1 MAQMEQ
7 RGSTN
12 MTKALEALSPW
23 LENPRSIVNQ
33 VEALVLAAAVLLL
46 FQLILCSCRRQSSNA
61 FIQAGAWVSYTMSFP
76 LVTYTLGM
84 MQTSPVKNVLYPVW
98 AVSLFLVAGCTNAV
112 TSYDLDDNKQ
122 WKKHL
127 FEVFQY
133 ALYSAINIKL
143 LFPYS
148 TAEVFNLKAKY
159 FKSMSITPVIVILN
173 LIVLL
178 TNFVKVI
185 SCWRVGV
192 DFSSKR
198 VAEFMRKQAREDRPS
213 VFNPVAMEGYRYP
226 IRCGRHKSITIDE
239 VWKLDSTLFRSGAS
253 TKLKDSCLSYA
264 LFKLLRRQYHGMECA
279 EAGLPETRDFVL
291 KGLLLTED
299 DHQIERAFRIV
310 EVELG
315 FYHDY
320 LFTKYIIIRKREK
333 LFFAMLLVRILLIS
347 IVLHYVTRNSLA
359 VMTAAAIIEV
369 QTKTVDTIIT
379 VLVLTIILMVEVL
392 QAAFYLASD
401 WAKVTLT
408 KRYLSNQCYRG
419 NACLEKIIVFI
430 SKVTMFRYWANQIG
444 QSSVISDN
452 KYFDRHLQYVIES
465 PPHSLAMLFSSF
477 SLGKRTTR
485 VSICSPVKRAI
496 SRSIKMSKDPL
507 TNGKSSLDHNGVLRG
522 FSWAL
527 NGQTQTEIM
536 LIWHIATEYCNI
548 AQPNTTETGEV
559 QDMKCHRE
567 VAVRLSR
574 YCAYLIDSA
583 PELLSDYMDTEI
595 PIAKM
600 MQDMRKVMGKC
611 TSIHAKF
618 EVMKHLEECEGEE
631 EEEEDTMFRRGV
643 KLGKQLDCLD
653 AALQWKVLEEFWAET
668 IVYIAPS
675 DNVNGHLERLAK
687 GGEFLTHIWALLSHA
702 GIRAIN
708 RVQDKHTMPSHPSEE
723 NV

>member
-7 RGSTN
+7 RGSTS

-148 TAEVFNLKAKY
+148 TAEVFNLKAKS

-198 VAEFMRKQAREDRPS
+198 VAEFMRKQAREDRPR
-213 VFNPVAMEGYRYP
+213 VFNPVAMEGYRYL
-226 IRCGRHKSITIDE
+226 IRCGRHESITIDE

-310 EVELG
+310 E
-315 FYHDY
+315 
-320 LFTKYIIIRKREK
+320 
-333 LFFAMLLVRILLIS
+333 
-347 IVLHYVTRNSLA
+347 
-359 VMTAAAIIEV
+359 
-369 QTKTVDTIIT
+369 TKTVDTIIT
-379 VLVLTIILMVEVL
+379 VLILTIILMVEVL

-408 KRYLSNQCYRG
+408 QKYLSNHCYRG

-430 SKVTMFRYWANQIG
+430 SK
-444 QSSVISDN
+444 
-452 KYFDRHLQYVIES
+452 
-465 PPHSLAMLFSSF
+465 
-477 SLGKRTTR
+477 
-485 VSICSPVKRAI
+485 
-496 SRSIKMSKDPL
+496 
-507 TNGKSSLDHNGVLRG
+507 
-522 FSWAL
+522 
-527 NGQTQTEIM
+527 TEIM

-600 MQDMRKVMGKC
+600 MQDTRKVMGKC

-618 EVMKHLEECEGEE
+618 EVMKHLEEQDDE
-631 EEEEDTMFRRGV
+631 TMFRRGV
-643 KLGKQLDCLD
+643 KLGRQLDCLD
-653 AALQWKVLEEFWAET
+653 AALRWKVLEEFWSET
-668 IVYIAPS
+668 IVYVAPS
-675 DNVNGHLERLAK
+675 ENVNGHLERLAK

-708 RVQDKHTMPSHPSEE
+708 REQSKHPSQE